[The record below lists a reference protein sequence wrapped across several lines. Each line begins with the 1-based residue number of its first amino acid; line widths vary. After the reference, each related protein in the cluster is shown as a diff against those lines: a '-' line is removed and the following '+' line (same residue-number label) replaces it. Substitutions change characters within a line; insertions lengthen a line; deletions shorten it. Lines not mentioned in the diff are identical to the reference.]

1 MIEITE
7 ELKKTWRLRSQVFYM
22 RSSIKSF
29 VTIALIHQEN
39 PKIGGAAVYGKVMAG
54 LYREYRLANKFFE
67 VV

>member
-7 ELKKTWRLRSQVFYM
+7 ELKKTWRLRSYM

-29 VTIALIHQEN
+29 VTIALIHQEK